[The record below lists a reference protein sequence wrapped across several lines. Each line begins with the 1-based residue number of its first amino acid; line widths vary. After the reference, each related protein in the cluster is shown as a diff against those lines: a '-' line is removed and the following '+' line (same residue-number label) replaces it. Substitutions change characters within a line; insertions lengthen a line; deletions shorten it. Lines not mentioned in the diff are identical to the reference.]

1 MSATRHGGRSRGRG
15 GFKSSDVSADGNMA
29 KRGTR
34 KVRFNT
40 DPIEM
45 ALAASKA
52 AKKGQPA
59 AIAQPGKRVGAH
71 STKPTVNGVQG
82 RTKSASIKRD
92 DVSYQE
98 RYQKVWKQSSFVNT
112 R

>member
-1 MSATRHGGRSRGRG
+1 MSAVRHGGRGRGRG
-15 GFKSSDVSADGNMA
+15 GFKTSDVSADGNTA
-29 KRGTR
+29 KRGSR

-52 AKKGQPA
+52 AKKGQLA
-59 AIAQPGKRVGAH
+59 ANAQPGKRVGVN
-71 STKPTVNGVQG
+71 SMKPTVNGVQG
-82 RTKSASIKRD
+82 RIKTASVKRD

-98 RYQKVWKQSSFVNT
+98 RYQRVWI
-112 R
+112 